1 MPLGGGVR
9 LTSLAPVHATGFK
22 GAAEGSCRPLSRLP
36 WGQNLAAP
44 PLLALFLE
52 WWGTLIFLGPGAP
65 RTLPAPGRM
74 FPSSGWAPPRLSL

>member
-36 WGQNLAAP
+36 WGQNPAAP

-52 WWGTLIFLGPGAP
+52 WWGTLIFLGPGGP
-65 RTLPAPGRM
+65 PGPFLRLGECFLPADGPRPG
-74 FPSSGWAPPRLSL
+74 